1 MTGLD
6 RVPRDE
12 WPNVLLVHL
21 AFQLMVGLGTVMMA
35 ITAWAAWLAWRRQ
48 ELSEHRA
55 FLRVVALA
63 TPTGFLAVEAGW
75 MVTELGRQPWI
86 IHGVM
91 RTADAVTPM
100 PGLVVPFTFFTAA
113 LLPADRGG
121 RVADVSPD
129 REEPDGRGLAADLH
143 AGAARCL
150 SSRRR
155 CSSPWALV
163 AALAAYL
170 VMAGADFGGGVWDLF
185 ATGPRRRRQRALI
198 AESIGPIWEA
208 NHVWLI
214 LAVVLLFVCFP
225 PAFARLSVTLHI
237 PLTLMLV
244 GIVLRGSAFTFRTYD
259 SQSDDVQRRWGL
271 LFSWASLV
279 TPVLLGVAAGTIAAG
294 DIPAAAIGHLRRGLR
309 PPVAPPLSA
318 GNRRAWP
325 SSLCAYL
332 AAVYL
337 TMETDDPELQDDFR
351 LRAFGA
357 GIGVFVAAMLALFL
371 ARRHVPLVWQGLTAS
386 TWAPGYQV
394 VVGGMALLTFT
405 ALWQRRYRIARV
417 AAPIQAVLILGG
429 WALCQ
434 YPYLLP
440 PDLTIAAA
448 AAPKVTL
455 ELVLAALALGF
466 VVLVPS
472 LIYLFRI
479 FKSRPQRV

>member
-1 MTGLD
+1 MPDFT
-6 RVPRDE
+6 PA
-12 WPNVLLVHL
+12 LLV
-21 AFQLMVGLGTVMMA
+21 
-35 ITAWAAWLAWRRQ
+35 
-48 ELSEHRA
+48 
-55 FLRVVALA
+55 
-63 TPTGFLAVEAGW
+63 AV
-75 MVTELGRQPWI
+75 
-86 IHGVM
+86 
-91 RTADAVTPM
+91 
-100 PGLVVPFTFFTAA
+100 
-113 LLPADRGG
+113 
-121 RVADVSPD
+121 S
-129 REEPDGRGLAADLH
+129 
-143 AGAARCL
+143 
-150 SSRRR
+150 
-155 CSSPWALV
+155 LV

-271 LFSWASLV
+271 VFSWASLV

-294 DIPAAAIGHLRRGLR
+294 GIPVRPSCTFVEAYLHPWLRAFPLAIGVLAL
-309 PPVAPPLSA
+309 
-318 GNRRAWP
+318 
-325 SSLCAYL
+325 SLCAYL

-337 TMETDDPELQDDFR
+337 TMETDDHELQEDFR

-357 GIGVFVAAMLALFL
+357 GIGVFVTAMFALFL

-386 TWAPGYQV
+386 AWAPGYQV
-394 VVGGMALLTFT
+394 VVGGLALLTFT
-405 ALWQRRYRIARV
+405 ALWQRRYGIARV